1 LTEVHRTPRPLTR
14 SASAWGW
21 IALGLT
27 ILSAIGYALQTILDY
42 VQVPDD
48 LTRLVFFGLFEWDG
62 VLALLAGIMAVWTG
76 RKRSDW
82 TFRFG
87 LIAIAYVVL
96 AQTIQSL
103 WD

>member
-1 LTEVHRTPRPLTR
+1 MAEAQPTPTPLSG

-21 IALGLT
+21 VALGLT

-42 VQVPDD
+42 VHVPDD
-48 LTRLVFFGLFEWDG
+48 LTRLVFFGFFEWDG
-62 VLALLAGIMAVWTG
+62 VLALLAGVVAVWTG
-76 RKRSDW
+76 RNKDDW
-82 TFRFG
+82 TLRFG
-87 LIAIAYVVL
+87 LVAIFYVAL